1 MNLKNIIAFFSAT
14 VLLIGLIGCTP
25 TIDGSSE
32 EAFDSSYEK
41 VMKEVPEKD
50 KLRVK
55 AAFAKITAKKTLE
68 AASEG
73 IFSKKEIEKKIY
85 AVMNGKTANDIL
97 KLAGQS
103 EIKEEK

>member
-14 VLLIGLIGCTP
+14 VLLIGLVGCTP

-32 EAFDSSYEK
+32 ESFDSSYEE

-55 AAFAKITAKKTLE
+55 AAFATITTKKTLE

-73 IFSKKEIEKKIY
+73 IFSKAEIKKKVY
-85 AVMNGKTANDIL
+85 AAMDGKTVNEIL

-103 EIKEEK
+103 EIEEEK